1 MLVRDIIAEVYPWE
15 ARVAIVDDG
24 RLVEVFWA
32 DQEENVG
39 NIYKGRIKDVI
50 PGLSCAFIDIGL
62 AKNAFLFA
70 GDLARISANKGAN
83 IGDVLKSGQD
93 IMVQVKKEA
102 FAEKGAR
109 VTGDITIPGHFL
121 VLLPF
126 QNDVSISR
134 KIVDDRRREHL
145 RRLIEN
151 NKPERVGIILRT
163 ACLEAEDQEIMG
175 ELGRLLEVWQELK
188 HRYDKSKAPAMI
200 YEDVNVLDRALR
212 DYWHNDISKIIVN
225 NRKVKD
231 KVERFIKNHG
241 NGYTLH
247 IQYEQGALF
256 EKYGLEKDIRKAL
269 RRKVWLKSG
278 GYLIFDTTEAMTV
291 IDVNS
296 GKYTGKTD
304 FEETIHRLNLEAAVE
319 IPRQLRLRSIGG
331 IILIDFIDMRE
342 QSHQNEV
349 IAALQQELDKDKVH
363 SRIIGMT
370 GLGFVEMTRKKSR
383 YGIAQVFND
392 ECSYCHGRGYT
403 INILSLACQVKRQLA
418 NLGYLEN
425 DEIVAELHPHLL
437 DFIMKDDKNL
447 AYIEHVT
454 GKKVKLN
461 ANPAV
466 KLEDYRIFGA

>member
-1 MLVRDIIAEVYPWE
+1 MVRDIIAEVYPWE
-15 ARVAIVDDG
+15 ARVAIVEED

-32 DQEENVG
+32 EQEENVG

-70 GDLARISANKGAN
+70 GDLARVSAHKGAS
-83 IGDVLKSGQD
+83 IADVLKSGQE

-126 QNDVSISR
+126 QNDISVSR
-134 KIVDDRRREHL
+134 KIIDDHRREHL
-145 RRLIEN
+145 RRLIEK
-151 NKPERVGIILRT
+151 NKPERVGVILRT

-175 ELGRLLEVWQELK
+175 ELGRLLEVWKTLK
-188 HRYDKSKAPAMI
+188 SQYDRNKAPALI
-200 YEDVNVLDRALR
+200 YEDVNILDRALR
-212 DYWHNDISKIIVN
+212 DYLDVDIRRIIVN
-225 NRKVKD
+225 SRRIQDKILRFLKNRGVSQALN
-231 KVERFIKNHG
+231 V
-241 NGYTLH
+241 
-247 IQYEQGALF
+247 QYEKGDLF

-278 GYLIFDTTEAMTV
+278 GYLIFDSTEAMTV

-296 GKYTGKTD
+296 GKFTGKED
-304 FEETIHRLNLEAAVE
+304 FEDTVRRLNLEAALE

-331 IILIDFIDMRE
+331 IILIDFIDMKDKAN
-342 QSHQNEV
+342 QQQV
-349 IAALQQELDKDKVH
+349 VATLQMELDKDKVH
-363 SRIIGMT
+363 SRIIGFT
-370 GLGFVEMTRKKSR
+370 GLGFLEMTRKKSR
-383 YGIAQVFND
+383 YGIAQMFND
-392 ECSYCHGRGYT
+392 ECPYCNGRGHT
-403 INILSLACQVKRQLA
+403 INILSLASQVKRQLA

-425 DEIVAELHPHLL
+425 SEIVAELHPHLL

-447 AYIEHVT
+447 AYIERVT
-454 GKKVKLN
+454 GKSIKLV
-461 ANPAV
+461 ANQGL
-466 KLEDYRIFGA
+466 KLEEYRISGA

>member
-1 MLVRDIIAEVYPWE
+1 
-15 ARVAIVDDG
+15 
-24 RLVEVFWA
+24 
-32 DQEENVG
+32 
-39 NIYKGRIKDVI
+39 
-50 PGLSCAFIDIGL
+50 
-62 AKNAFLFA
+62 
-70 GDLARISANKGAN
+70 
-83 IGDVLKSGQD
+83 
-93 IMVQVKKEA
+93 
-102 FAEKGAR
+102 
-109 VTGDITIPGHFL
+109 
-121 VLLPF
+121 
-126 QNDVSISR
+126 VSISR